1 MYLVRFVSAAVAAAV
16 LAFPGVAGAVSFG
29 GTYGVSANGADP
41 GLVVQVAPG
50 AGVFGTPDL
59 AVGGSHVFDVFRI
72 WTDESSVN
80 AGEDD
85 VAKPVSVSFA
95 FTAPGGFGGAAS
107 GATTGARILG
117 GLFQEGRLTWDG
129 PLVLNFGKGSTGQVT
144 LALSD
149 AIFNSG
155 LFGLD
160 KGARHGADVTATL
173 TYDVAPVP
181 APAALP
187 LLIGGIGL
195 LGAAGR
201 RRRAA

>member
-85 VAKPVSVSFA
+85 VAKPISASFTSCGSSFMNVPARYSSAANERLSNPISVSIFSA
-95 FTAPGGFGGAAS
+95 GSRCSRLTSTAPSITAAC
-107 GATTGARILG
+107 AR
-117 GLFQEGRLTWDG
+117 
-129 PLVLNFGKGSTGQVT
+129 
-144 LALSD
+144 
-149 AIFNSG
+149 
-155 LFGLD
+155 LD
-160 KGARHGADVTATL
+160 PRNDRW
-173 TYDVAPVP
+173 VAS
-181 APAALP
+181 
-187 LLIGGIGL
+187 
-195 LGAAGR
+195 
-201 RRRAA
+201 